1 MGDSISREPEHL
13 PARSEALR
21 ELAALFLRLGTLAMG
36 GPAAH
41 IAMMEDEVV
50 RRRRW
55 MTHERFLD
63 MLGVCNLIPGPNS
76 TEMAIHIGQLR
87 AGFAG
92 LVVAGACFIIPAAAI
107 VLVIAWMY
115 VRFGT
120 MPQAVGLLYGIKPVI
135 IAVVLQALWG
145 LGRTAIKS
153 RMLAALAIIS
163 LGASLLDVNDMIV
176 LLGGGIVMI
185 AIRAFEDPAG
195 TRATLAAI
203 PTAAA
208 RATGAKGA
216 ALAVTMVAVPFSLV
230 TLFLFFLKVGA
241 VLFGSGYVLLAFL
254 RTDLV
259 DRLRWLTE
267 AQLLDAVAVGQI
279 TPGPVFTTATFIGYL
294 LGGFRGAVVATVGIF
309 LPSFFFVSISG
320 PLIPHLRRSPL
331 AGAFL
336 DGVNVGAWALMAA
349 GTLFL
354 ARAAVVDAVTTG
366 VAIASAFVLIRYRI
380 NSAWLVIGGGADQ
393 AGDGAVACCSRVT
406 EGTFLKVQNVR
417 LITAYSA
424 RCLYAVVS

>member
-1 MGDSISREPEHL
+1 MGDSISREAENL
-13 PARSEALR
+13 PARSDALR

-63 MLGVCNLIPGPNS
+63 MLGICNLIPGPNS

-92 LVVAGACFIIPAAAI
+92 LVVAGACFILPAAAI
-107 VLVIAWMY
+107 VMAIAWMY
-115 VRFGT
+115 VRYGT

-153 RMLAALAIIS
+153 RLLAAIAIVS
-163 LGASLLDVNDMIV
+163 FVAALFDVNDMIV
-176 LLGGGIVMI
+176 LIGGGVVMM
-185 AIRAFEDPAG
+185 AIRAVEDRDAA
-195 TRATLAAI
+195 RATLATLPTVVPRASAVKPAAI
-203 PTAAA
+203 AAA
-208 RATGAKGA
+208 
-216 ALAVTMVAVPFSLV
+216 VVAVPFSLT

-259 DRLRWLTE
+259 DRLHWLTQ
-267 AQLLDAVAVGQI
+267 AQLLDAVAVGQV
-279 TPGPVFTTATFIGYL
+279 TPGPVFTTATFIGYI
-294 LGGFRGAVVATVGIF
+294 LGGFRGAVVATLGIF

-349 GTLFL
+349 VTLFL
-354 ARAAVVDAVTTG
+354 ARAAVVDVVTLIL
-366 VAIASAFVLIRYRI
+366 AIVSAFVLIRCRV
-380 NSAWLVIGGGADQ
+380 NSAWLVIGGGLVGLAM
-393 AGDGAVACCSRVT
+393 
-406 EGTFLKVQNVR
+406 VR
-417 LITAYSA
+417 
-424 RCLYAVVS
+424 

>member
-1 MGDSISREPEHL
+1 MTK
-13 PARSEALR
+13 PARCNTFATREDLMDESMPEATTSRSDALW

-76 TEMAIHIGQLR
+76 TEMAIHVGQLR

-92 LVVAGACFIIPAAAI
+92 LVVAGACFILPAAAI

-153 RMLAALAIIS
+153 RLLAVIAIVALA
-163 LGASLLDVNDMIV
+163 ASLLEVNDMIV
-176 LLGGGIVMI
+176 LLGGGIVML
-185 AIRAFEDPAG
+185 AIRAFEDRAAAS
-195 TRATLAAI
+195 ATLAAI
-203 PTAAA
+203 PTVAAGAKTAAMAAA
-208 RATGAKGA
+208 MA
-216 ALAVTMVAVPFSLV
+216 AVPFSLT

-267 AQLLDAVAVGQI
+267 AQLLDAVAVGQV
-279 TPGPVFTTATFIGYL
+279 TPGPVFTTATFIGYI
-294 LGGFRGAVVATVGIF
+294 LGGFRGAVVATLGIF

-336 DGVNVGAWALMAA
+336 DGVNVGAWALMASV
-349 GTLFL
+349 TWFL
-354 ARAAVVDAVTTG
+354 ARAAVVDVTTMLL
-366 VAIASAFVLIRYRI
+366 AISSAFVLIRYRV
-380 NSAWLVIGGGADQ
+380 NSAWLVIGGG
-393 AGDGAVACCSRVT
+393 
-406 EGTFLKVQNVR
+406 
-417 LITAYSA
+417 LIGLAMT
-424 RCLYAVVS
+424 L

>member
-1 MGDSISREPEHL
+1 MGDSISREAENL

-21 ELAALFLRLGTLAMG
+21 ELAVLFLRLGTLAMG

-55 MTHERFLD
+55 MTLERFLD

-92 LVVAGACFIIPAAAI
+92 LVVAGACFILPAAAI
-107 VLVIAWMY
+107 VMAIAWMY
-115 VRFGT
+115 VRYGT
-120 MPQAVGLLYGIKPVI
+120 MPQAFGLLYGIKPVI

-153 RMLAALAIIS
+153 QLLAAIALVSFVAA
-163 LGASLLDVNDMIV
+163 LFDVNDMIV
-176 LLGGGIVMI
+176 LIGGGVVMM
-185 AIRAFEDPAG
+185 AIRALED
-195 TRATLAAI
+195 RD
-203 PTAAA
+203 AA
-208 RATGAKGA
+208 RATLVALPTVVPRASGVKPA
-216 ALAVTMVAVPFSLV
+216 AIAAAVVAVPFSLT
-230 TLFLFFLKVGA
+230 TLFLLFLKVGA

-259 DRLRWLTE
+259 DSLHWLTQ
-267 AQLLDAVAVGQI
+267 AQLLDAVAVGQV

-294 LGGFRGAVVATVGIF
+294 LGGFRGAVVATLGIF

-320 PLIPHLRRSPL
+320 PLIPHIRRSPL

-349 GTLFL
+349 
-354 ARAAVVDAVTTG
+354 VT
-366 VAIASAFVLIRYRI
+366 
-380 NSAWLVIGGGADQ
+380 
-393 AGDGAVACCSRVT
+393 
-406 EGTFLKVQNVR
+406 
-417 LITAYSA
+417 
-424 RCLYAVVS
+424 

>member
-1 MGDSISREPEHL
+1 
-13 PARSEALR
+13 
-21 ELAALFLRLGTLAMG
+21 
-36 GPAAH
+36 
-41 IAMMEDEVV
+41 
-50 RRRRW
+50 
-55 MTHERFLD
+55 
-63 MLGVCNLIPGPNS
+63 
-76 TEMAIHIGQLR
+76 
-87 AGFAG
+87 
-92 LVVAGACFIIPAAAI
+92 
-107 VLVIAWMY
+107 
-115 VRFGT
+115 
-120 MPQAVGLLYGIKPVI
+120 
-135 IAVVLQALWG
+135 
-145 LGRTAIKS
+145 
-153 RMLAALAIIS
+153 
-163 LGASLLDVNDMIV
+163 SLLDVNDMIV

-195 TRATLAAI
+195 ARTTLAAI

-216 ALAVTMVAVPFSLV
+216 ALAATMVAVPFSLV

-349 GTLFL
+349 VTVFL
-354 ARAAVVDAVTTG
+354 TRAAIVDVTSLALAAV
-366 VAIASAFVLIRYRI
+366 SAFLLIRYRL
-380 NSAWLVIGGGADQ
+380 NSAWLVLGGGLVGLAM
-393 AGDGAVACCSRVT
+393 SPW
-406 EGTFLKVQNVR
+406 LVR
-417 LITAYSA
+417 
-424 RCLYAVVS
+424 

>member
-1 MGDSISREPEHL
+1 MGESIQKVEETHAPR
-13 PARSEALR
+13 RDVLR
-21 ELAALFLRLGTLAMG
+21 ELALLFLRLGTLAMG

-50 RRRRW
+50 RRRKW
-55 MTHERFLD
+55 LTHERFLD

-76 TEMAIHIGQLR
+76 TEMAIHIGQQQ
-87 AGFAG
+87 AGMAG
-92 LVVAGACFIIPAAAI
+92 LIVAGACFILPAAAI
-107 VLVIAWMY
+107 VLVIGWMY

-135 IAVVLQALWG
+135 IALLLQPMWG
-145 LGRTAIKS
+145 LGRVAIRSK
-153 RMLAALAIIS
+153 MLAALAIVS
-163 LGASLLDVNDMIV
+163 LIAALLDVNDLIV
-176 LLGGGIVMI
+176 LLGGGVSML
-185 AIRAFEDPAG
+185 AIRAFELRTGIGA
-195 TRATLAAI
+195 AIAAI
-203 PTAAA
+203 PTVAT
-208 RATGAKGA
+208 RAPGAKGIGLA
-216 ALAVTMVAVPFSLV
+216 AAAAAIPFSLT

-294 LGGFRGAVVATVGIF
+294 LGGFRGAVVATLGIF

-320 PLIPHLRRSPL
+320 PLIPHLRRSAL

-349 GTLFL
+349 VTLFL
-354 ARAAVVDAVTTG
+354 ARAAIVDFTTL
-366 VAIASAFVLIRYRI
+366 VLAAASAVVLIRYRM
-380 NSAWLVIGGGADQ
+380 NSAWLVIGGGLI
-393 AGDGAVACCSRVT
+393 GVAVT
-406 EGTFLKVQNVR
+406 KLH
-417 LITAYSA
+417 
-424 RCLYAVVS
+424 

>member
-1 MGDSISREPEHL
+1 MDESTAQNNP
-13 PARSEALR
+13 PARRDALW
-21 ELAALFLRLGTLAMG
+21 ELAVLFLRLGTLAMG

-92 LVVAGACFIIPAAAI
+92 LVVAGACFILPAAAI

-115 VRFGT
+115 VRYGT

-153 RMLAALAIIS
+153 RLLAAIAIVALA
-163 LGASLLDVNDMIV
+163 ASLLDVNDMIV
-176 LLGGGIVMI
+176 LLGGGIVML
-185 AIRAFEDPAG
+185 AIRAFEDRDAA
-195 TRATLAAI
+195 RATLAAI
-203 PTAAA
+203 PVAA
-208 RATGAKGA
+208 RASGAKGA
-216 ALAVTMVAVPFSLV
+216 ALAAAAVAVPFSLT
-230 TLFLFFLKVGA
+230 TLFLFYLKVGA

-267 AQLLDAVAVGQI
+267 AQLLDAVAVGQV
-279 TPGPVFTTATFIGYL
+279 TPGPVFTTATFIGYI
-294 LGGFRGAVVATVGIF
+294 LGGFRGAVVATLGIF

-349 GTLFL
+349 VTLFL
-354 ARAAVVDAVTTG
+354 AHDAIVDVTTTIL
-366 VAIASAFVLIRYRI
+366 ALASAVVLIRYRV
-380 NSAWLVIGGGADQ
+380 NSAWPVLAGGVIGLAMTLW
-393 AGDGAVACCSRVT
+393 R
-406 EGTFLKVQNVR
+406 
-417 LITAYSA
+417 
-424 RCLYAVVS
+424 

>member
-1 MGDSISREPEHL
+1 MGESISREAENL
-13 PARSEALR
+13 PACSEALR
-21 ELAALFLRLGTLAMG
+21 ELALLFLRLGTLAMG

-55 MTHERFLD
+55 MTHERCLD

-92 LVVAGACFIIPAAAI
+92 LIVAGACFIIPAAAI

-115 VRFGT
+115 VRYGT

-153 RMLAALAIIS
+153 RLLAALAVVTLI
-163 LGASLLDVNDMIV
+163 ASILDVNDMIV
-176 LLGGGIVMI
+176 LLGGGIVML
-185 AIRAFEDPAG
+185 AIRAFEDRDAA
-195 TRATLAAI
+195 RATLAAI
-203 PTAAA
+203 PVAA
-208 RATGAKGA
+208 RASGAKGA
-216 ALAVTMVAVPFSLV
+216 ALAAAAVAVPFSLT

-267 AQLLDAVAVGQI
+267 AQLLDAVPVGQI
-279 TPGPVFTTATFIGYL
+279 TPGPVFTTATFIGYI
-294 LGGFRGAVVATVGIF
+294 LGGFRGAVVATLGIF

-336 DGVNVGAWALMAA
+336 DGVNVAAWALMAA
-349 GTLFL
+349 VTLFL
-354 ARAAVVDAVTTG
+354 ARAAIVDVTTILLA
-366 VAIASAFVLIRYRI
+366 VSSAFILIRYRV
-380 NSAWLVIGGGADQ
+380 NSAWIVLGGG
-393 AGDGAVACCSRVT
+393 
-406 EGTFLKVQNVR
+406 
-417 LITAYSA
+417 LIGLAMT
-424 RCLYAVVS
+424 LHQ

>member
-1 MGDSISREPEHL
+1 MDQSIPQTADNP
-13 PARSEALR
+13 PARREALR
-21 ELAALFLRLGTLAMG
+21 ELAVLFLRLGTLAMG

-55 MTHERFLD
+55 MTHDRFLD

-76 TEMAIHIGQLR
+76 TEMAIHIGQSR

-92 LVVAGACFIIPAAAI
+92 LVVAGACFILPAAAI

-115 VRFGT
+115 VRYGA
-120 MPQAVGLLYGIKPVI
+120 MPQAAGLLYGVKPVI

-153 RMLAALAIIS
+153 RMLAALAV
-163 LGASLLDVNDMIV
+163 AATAAALLDVDDMVV
-176 LLGGGIVMI
+176 LLGGGIAML
-185 AIRAFEDPAG
+185 AIRAAEDRGAA
-195 TRATLAAI
+195 RAALAAI

-208 RATGAKGA
+208 RASGARA
-216 ALAVTMVAVPFSLV
+216 AAIAAAAVAVPFSLT

-259 DRLRWLTE
+259 DRLRWLTQ

-294 LGGFRGAVVATVGIF
+294 LGGFRGAVVATLGIF

-320 PLIPHLRRSPL
+320 PLIPHLRRSAL

-349 GTLFL
+349 VTLFL
-354 ARAAVVDAVTTG
+354 ARAAIVDVTTILL
-366 VAIASAFVLIRYRI
+366 AASSAFILIRYRV
-380 NSAWLVIGGGADQ
+380 NSAWLVLGGGLI
-393 AGDGAVACCSRVT
+393 GVAMTLWR
-406 EGTFLKVQNVR
+406 
-417 LITAYSA
+417 
-424 RCLYAVVS
+424 

>member
-1 MGDSISREPEHL
+1 MGESISREAENRP
-13 PARSEALR
+13 PRSDALR
-21 ELAALFLRLGTLAMG
+21 ELAVLFLRLGTLAMG
-36 GPAAH
+36 GPAPH

-55 MTHERFLD
+55 TTHERFLD

-92 LVVAGACFIIPAAAI
+92 LVVAGACFILPAAAI
-107 VLVIAWMY
+107 VMAIAWMY
-115 VRFGT
+115 VRYGT

-153 RMLAALAIIS
+153 RLLAAIAIVSFIAA
-163 LGASLLDVNDMIV
+163 LFDVNDMIV
-176 LLGGGIVMI
+176 LIGGGVVMM
-185 AIRAFEDPAG
+185 AIRAVEDRDAA
-195 TRATLAAI
+195 RATLAAL
-203 PTAAA
+203 PTVATRASAVKPAAIAAA
-208 RATGAKGA
+208 
-216 ALAVTMVAVPFSLV
+216 VVAVPFSLT

-259 DRLRWLTE
+259 DRLHWLTQ
-267 AQLLDAVAVGQI
+267 AQLLDAVAVGQV
-279 TPGPVFTTATFIGYL
+279 TPGPVFTTATFIGYI
-294 LGGFRGAVVATVGIF
+294 LGGFRGAVVATLGIF

-349 GTLFL
+349 VTLFL
-354 ARAAVVDAVTTG
+354 ARAAVVDVVTMIL
-366 VAIASAFVLIRYRI
+366 AIASAFVLIRYRI
-380 NSAWLVIGGGADQ
+380 NSAWLVIGGGLIGLAM
-393 AGDGAVACCSRVT
+393 
-406 EGTFLKVQNVR
+406 VR
-417 LITAYSA
+417 
-424 RCLYAVVS
+424 

>member
-1 MGDSISREPEHL
+1 MTKRARCNTFATREHL
-13 PARSEALR
+13 HEHLMDESIEQNNPPARRDALW

-92 LVVAGACFIIPAAAI
+92 LVVAGACFILPAAAI

-115 VRFGT
+115 VRYGT

-153 RMLAALAIIS
+153 RLLAAIAIVA
-163 LGASLLDVNDMIV
+163 LTASLLDVNDMIV
-176 LLGGGIVMI
+176 LLGGGIVMLS
-185 AIRAFEDPAG
+185 IRAFEDRDAA
-195 TRATLAAI
+195 RATLAAI
-203 PTAAA
+203 PAA
-208 RATGAKGA
+208 RTAGAKGA
-216 ALAVTMVAVPFSLV
+216 ALAAAAVAVPFSLT

-267 AQLLDAVAVGQI
+267 AQLLDAVAVGQV
-279 TPGPVFTTATFIGYL
+279 TPGPVFTTATFIGYI
-294 LGGFRGAVVATVGIF
+294 LGGFRGAVVATLGIF

-349 GTLFL
+349 VTLFL
-354 ARAAVVDAVTTG
+354 AHDAIVDVTTTIL
-366 VAIASAFVLIRYRI
+366 ALASAVVLIRYRV
-380 NSAWLVIGGGADQ
+380 NSAWLVFGGGLVGLAMTLW
-393 AGDGAVACCSRVT
+393 R
-406 EGTFLKVQNVR
+406 
-417 LITAYSA
+417 
-424 RCLYAVVS
+424 

>member
-1 MGDSISREPEHL
+1 MGESISREAENRP
-13 PARSEALR
+13 PRSDALR
-21 ELAALFLRLGTLAMG
+21 ELAVLFLRLGTLAMG

-92 LVVAGACFIIPAAAI
+92 LVVAGACFILPAAAI
-107 VLVIAWMY
+107 VMAIAWMY
-115 VRFGT
+115 VRYGT

-153 RMLAALAIIS
+153 RLLAAIAIVSFIAA
-163 LGASLLDVNDMIV
+163 LFDVNDMIV
-176 LLGGGIVMI
+176 LIGGGVVMM
-185 AIRAFEDPAG
+185 AIRAVEDRDAA
-195 TRATLAAI
+195 RATLAAL
-203 PTAAA
+203 PTVATRASAVKPAAIAAA
-208 RATGAKGA
+208 
-216 ALAVTMVAVPFSLV
+216 VVAVPFSLT

-259 DRLRWLTE
+259 DRLHWLTQ
-267 AQLLDAVAVGQI
+267 AQLLDAVAVGQV
-279 TPGPVFTTATFIGYL
+279 TPGPVFTTATFIGYI
-294 LGGFRGAVVATVGIF
+294 LGGFRGAVVATLGIF

-349 GTLFL
+349 VTLFL
-354 ARAAVVDAVTTG
+354 ARAAVVDAVTTLL
-366 VAIASAFVLIRYRI
+366 AISSAFVLIRYRI
-380 NSAWLVIGGGADQ
+380 NSAWLVIGGGLIGLAM
-393 AGDGAVACCSRVT
+393 
-406 EGTFLKVQNVR
+406 VR
-417 LITAYSA
+417 
-424 RCLYAVVS
+424 

>member
-1 MGDSISREPEHL
+1 MTKHVCCNNFATRELPQKYLMDESHPDTN
-13 PARSEALR
+13 PARRDALR
-21 ELAALFLRLGTLAMG
+21 ELAVLFLRLGTLAMG

-55 MTHERFLD
+55 MTHDRFLD

-92 LVVAGACFIIPAAAI
+92 LVVAGACFILPAAAI
-107 VLVIAWMY
+107 VLAIAWMY

-153 RMLAALAIIS
+153 RTLAMLALVSLA
-163 LGASLLDVNDMIV
+163 ASLFNLNDMIV
-176 LLGGGIVMI
+176 LLGAGVVML
-185 AIRAFEDPAG
+185 ALRAVQDRDAA
-195 TRATLAAI
+195 RATLAAI
-203 PTAAA
+203 PTV
-208 RATGAKGA
+208 ATRMKTA
-216 ALAVTMVAVPFSLV
+216 ALATAVVAVPFSLT

-267 AQLLDAVAVGQI
+267 SQLLDAVAVGQI
-279 TPGPVFTTATFIGYL
+279 TPGPVFTTATFIGYI
-294 LGGFRGAVVATVGIF
+294 LGGFRGAVVATLGIF

-349 GTLFL
+349 VTLFL
-354 ARAAVVDAVTTG
+354 GRAAIVD
-366 VAIASAFVLIRYRI
+366 VATIVLALASAFILIRYRV
-380 NSAWLVIGGGADQ
+380 NSAWLVIGGGLVGLAM
-393 AGDGAVACCSRVT
+393 
-406 EGTFLKVQNVR
+406 
-417 LITAYSA
+417 TAW
-424 RCLYAVVS
+424 R

>member
-1 MGDSISREPEHL
+1 MGDSISREAENL

-63 MLGVCNLIPGPNS
+63 MLGICNLIPGPNS

-92 LVVAGACFIIPAAAI
+92 LVVAGACFILPAAAI
-107 VLVIAWMY
+107 VMAIAWMY
-115 VRFGT
+115 VRYGT

-153 RMLAALAIIS
+153 RLLAAIAIVSFIAA
-163 LGASLLDVNDMIV
+163 LFDVNDMIV
-176 LLGGGIVMI
+176 LIGGGVVMM
-185 AIRAFEDPAG
+185 AIRAVEDRDAA
-195 TRATLAAI
+195 RATLAAL
-203 PTAAA
+203 PTVVPRASAVKPAAFAAA
-208 RATGAKGA
+208 
-216 ALAVTMVAVPFSLV
+216 VVAVPFSLT

-259 DRLRWLTE
+259 DRLHWLTQ
-267 AQLLDAVAVGQI
+267 AQLLDAVAVGQV
-279 TPGPVFTTATFIGYL
+279 TPGPVFTTATFIGYI
-294 LGGFRGAVVATVGIF
+294 LGGFRGAVVATLGIF

-349 GTLFL
+349 VTLFL
-354 ARAAVVDAVTTG
+354 ARAAVVDVVTTIL
-366 VAIASAFVLIRYRI
+366 AIASAFVLIRYRI
-380 NSAWLVIGGGADQ
+380 NSAWLVIGGG
-393 AGDGAVACCSRVT
+393 
-406 EGTFLKVQNVR
+406 
-417 LITAYSA
+417 LIGLAMA
-424 RCLYAVVS
+424 R

>member
-1 MGDSISREPEHL
+1 MGDSISREAENL

-21 ELAALFLRLGTLAMG
+21 ELAVLFLRLGTLAMG

-76 TEMAIHIGQLR
+76 TEMALHIGQLR

-92 LVVAGACFIIPAAAI
+92 LVVAGACFILPAAAI
-107 VLVIAWMY
+107 VMAIAWMY
-115 VRFGT
+115 VRYGA

-153 RMLAALAIIS
+153 RLLAAIAIVSFIAA
-163 LGASLLDVNDMIV
+163 LFDVNDMIV
-176 LLGGGIVMI
+176 LIGGGVVMM
-185 AIRAFEDPAG
+185 AIRAVEDRDAA
-195 TRATLAAI
+195 RATLAAL
-203 PTAAA
+203 PTVATRASAVKPAAIAAA
-208 RATGAKGA
+208 
-216 ALAVTMVAVPFSLV
+216 VVAVPFSLT

-259 DRLRWLTE
+259 DRLHWLTQ
-267 AQLLDAVAVGQI
+267 AQLLDAVAVGQV
-279 TPGPVFTTATFIGYL
+279 TPGPVFTTATFIGYI
-294 LGGFRGAVVATVGIF
+294 LGGFRGAVVATLGIF

-320 PLIPHLRRSPL
+320 PLIPHIRRSPL

-349 GTLFL
+349 VTLFL
-354 ARAAVVDAVTTG
+354 ARAAVVDVITMIL
-366 VAIASAFVLIRYRI
+366 AITSAFVLIRYRI
-380 NSAWLVIGGGADQ
+380 NSAWLVIGGGLIGLAM
-393 AGDGAVACCSRVT
+393 
-406 EGTFLKVQNVR
+406 VR
-417 LITAYSA
+417 
-424 RCLYAVVS
+424 

>member
-1 MGDSISREPEHL
+1 MDESIPNTTTTR
-13 PARSEALR
+13 RDALW
-21 ELAALFLRLGTLAMG
+21 ELAVLFLRLGTLAMG

-92 LVVAGACFIIPAAAI
+92 LIVAGACFILPAAAI

-153 RMLAALAIIS
+153 RLLAALAVITLI
-163 LGASLLDVNDMIV
+163 ASILDVNDMIV
-176 LLGGGIVMI
+176 LLGGGIVML
-185 AIRAFEDPAG
+185 AIRAYEDRDAA
-195 TRATLAAI
+195 RATLAAI
-203 PTAAA
+203 PVAA
-208 RATGAKGA
+208 RAPGAKTA
-216 ALAVTMVAVPFSLV
+216 ALAASIAAVPFSLT

-267 AQLLDAVAVGQI
+267 AQLLDAVAVGQV

-294 LGGFRGAVVATVGIF
+294 LGGFRGAVAATLGIF

-336 DGVNVGAWALMAA
+336 DGVNVAAWALMAA
-349 GTLFL
+349 VTLFL
-354 ARAAVVDAVTTG
+354 ARAAIVDVTTILLA
-366 VAIASAFVLIRYRI
+366 VSSAFVLIRYRV
-380 NSAWLVIGGGADQ
+380 NSAWIVLGGGMIGLAMTLW
-393 AGDGAVACCSRVT
+393 R
-406 EGTFLKVQNVR
+406 
-417 LITAYSA
+417 
-424 RCLYAVVS
+424 

>member
-1 MGDSISREPEHL
+1 MDQSISHDAENP
-13 PARSEALR
+13 PARREALR
-21 ELAALFLRLGTLAMG
+21 ELAVLFLRLGTLAMG

-92 LVVAGACFIIPAAAI
+92 LVVAGACFILPAAAI
-107 VLVIAWMY
+107 VLAIAWMY

-153 RMLAALAIIS
+153 RLLAVLAIIA
-163 LGASLLDVNDMIV
+163 LIASLLDVNDMIV
-176 LLGGGIVMI
+176 LLGGGLVML
-185 AIRAFEDPAG
+185 AIRALEDRAAA
-195 TRATLAAI
+195 RATLAAI
-203 PTAAA
+203 PVAA
-208 RATGAKGA
+208 RASGAKGA
-216 ALAVTMVAVPFSLV
+216 ALAAAAVAVPFSLT

-279 TPGPVFTTATFIGYL
+279 TPGPVFTTATFIGYI
-294 LGGFRGAVVATVGIF
+294 LGGFRGAVVATLGIF

-349 GTLFL
+349 VTLFL
-354 ARAAVVDAVTTG
+354 ARSAIIDRTTTLL
-366 VAIASAFVLIRYRI
+366 AISSAFVLIRYRV
-380 NSAWLVIGGGADQ
+380 NSAWLVLGGG
-393 AGDGAVACCSRVT
+393 
-406 EGTFLKVQNVR
+406 
-417 LITAYSA
+417 LIGLAMTLW
-424 RCLYAVVS
+424 R

>member
-1 MGDSISREPEHL
+1 MGEPIPQTAESPRSR
-13 PARSEALR
+13 RDALR
-21 ELAALFLRLGTLAMG
+21 ELAVLFFRLGTIAMG

-55 MTHERFLD
+55 VPHERFLD

-76 TEMAIHIGQLR
+76 TEMAIHIGQQQ
-87 AGFAG
+87 AG
-92 LVVAGACFIIPAAAI
+92 LPGLIVAGACFILPAAAI
-107 VLVIAWMY
+107 VLAIAWMY
-115 VRFGT
+115 VRWGT

-135 IAVVLQALWG
+135 IAVVLQAMWG
-145 LGRTAIKS
+145 LGRAAIKS
-153 RMLAALAIIS
+153 PTLAALAIVS
-163 LGASLLDVNDMIV
+163 LVASLLDVNDMIV
-176 LLGGGIVMI
+176 LLGGGVVML
-185 AIRAFEDPAG
+185 AVSAFEDRAG
-195 TRATLAAI
+195 ARAALAAI
-203 PTAAA
+203 PTIATLAPSASPLAAA
-208 RATGAKGA
+208 
-216 ALAVTMVAVPFSLV
+216 AVPFSLA

-267 AQLLDAVAVGQI
+267 SQLLDAVAVGQV
-279 TPGPVFTTATFIGYL
+279 TPGPVFTTATFIGYI
-294 LGGFRGAVVATVGIF
+294 LGGFRGAVLATLGIF

-349 GTLFL
+349 VTLFL
-354 ARAAVVDAVTTG
+354 GRAAIVDVTTLLLA
-366 VAIASAFVLIRYRI
+366 VASALVLIRYRV
-380 NSAWLVIGGGADQ
+380 NSAWLVIGGGAIGL
-393 AGDGAVACCSRVT
+393 A
-406 EGTFLKVQNVR
+406 
-417 LITAYSA
+417 ITQL
-424 RCLYAVVS
+424 R